1 MYSVEAESI
10 VNDYKMSETSL
21 EEFASGIEL
30 KIVSR
35 TKGALEFDLINVHSS
50 IANALR
56 RILIAEV
63 PTIAIHSLSVREN
76 DTIFPDE
83 YLAHRLGLIPVGVD
97 PEALDYVCG
106 EHNHE
111 NVLKFKLSVKND
123 TPGTILLYSDQITW
137 IPMRGQEHISVDI
150 KPGVLICKM
159 AAGNTIDIEM
169 TAEKGIGQIHA
180 KWSPVSL
187 CSYKLM
193 PRIVLEKTFSGEDAR
208 ELKSCFSEGVIEI
221 VDGRAAVAN
230 PRIDTM
236 SREVFRHEKFAD
248 SVKILRESNWFCF
261 TIETIS
267 LDPLILLRTAISIL
281 DRKCQ
286 SLKKD
291 VLELKNQ

>member
-10 VNDYKMSETSL
+10 INDYKMSEASL
-21 EEFASGIEL
+21 EEFASGMEL

-35 TKGALEFDLINVHSS
+35 TKTALEFDLMNVHAS

-63 PTIAIHSLSVREN
+63 PTIAIHNLSIREN

-83 YLAHRLGLIPVGVD
+83 YLAHRLGLVPINVD
-97 PEALDYVCG
+97 PEALGYAG
-106 EHNHE
+106 NEHSHE
-111 NVLKFKLSVKND
+111 NTLKFRLNVRND
-123 TPGTILLYSDQITW
+123 TPETMLLYSDRIAW
-137 IPMRGQEHISVDI
+137 VPMRGQENMSVEI

-159 AAGNTIDIEM
+159 AAGNTIEMEM
-169 TAEKGIGQIHA
+169 TAEKGIGQTHA

-208 ELKSCFSEGVIEI
+208 ELRGCFSEGVIEI
-221 VDGRAAVAN
+221 VDGKAVVAN
-230 PRIDTM
+230 PRVDTM

-267 LDPLILLRTAISIL
+267 LDPLALLRTAISIL
-281 DRKCQ
+281 ARKCQ
-286 SLKKD
+286 SLRAD
-291 VLELKNQ
+291 VQELQTQ